1 VGSTPASPTIV
12 NIKVAVMKKWIGPL
26 LSLFLVITFG
36 ISLVSGSLPL
46 LGKGKPKETRTGE
59 YQIIPVQD
67 EKREETDPHLIL
79 ILKEIQKKLDEWLK
93 SINER
98 IESEDITRLEVR
110 FLEVLRNILEW
121 IKEKVDAKIESN
133 EKEKPIRKKG
143 KGLFREIHQRNFL
156 ISKIG

>member
-1 VGSTPASPTIV
+1 MS
-12 NIKVAVMKKWIGPL
+12 VMKKWIGPL
-26 LSLFLVITFG
+26 LSLFLILLLG
-36 ISLVSGSLPL
+36 IGLVSGSFSF
-46 LGKGKPKETRTGE
+46 LGKGKPKETQKGE
-59 YQIIPVQD
+59 YRIIPVQD

-121 IKEKVDAKIESN
+121 IKEKVDAKIESG

-143 KGLFREIHQRNFL
+143 KGLFREIHQRNF
-156 ISKIG
+156 SFSNMG